1 MREYIGRSDFTW
13 FVGVVEDRNDPVE
26 LGRVRVRAY
35 GWHNES
41 LDAIPTNELPWAI
54 PVNGVSS
61 ASVSGFGNS
70 PTGLFEGSWV
80 IGFFADGERAQE
92 PMILGSLA
100 GIPTNLADTALGFND
115 PNGKY
120 PTEVNIPD
128 VNKLARGENT
138 KVHELDTT
146 IPEPAAPYAA
156 VYPYNHV
163 YESESGHTKEYDDT
177 PDAERIRERHKS
189 GTFYEVHPNGDRVTH
204 IVNNNYT
211 IVASNNDVHI
221 KGVCN
226 LFIDQDCN
234 TTIGGDWNIN
244 VTGDKNETIGGE
256 VVETYSKSKTTKIT
270 DNIVES
276 VGGSVTEDY
285 TGSQK
290 TSAASMDINGGSAI
304 DMDAGRIDL
313 N

>member
-1 MREYIGRSDFTW
+1 MRDYLGREDFTW
-13 FVGVVEDRNDPVE
+13 FFGVVEDRNDPVQ

-35 GWHNES
+35 GWHSES

-54 PVNGVSS
+54 PVNNVDS
-61 ASVSGFGNS
+61 ASMSGFGKS
-70 PTGLFEGSWV
+70 PTGMLEGTWV
-80 IGFFADGERAQE
+80 VGFFADGDRAQE
-92 PMILGSLA
+92 PIILGSLS
-100 GIPTNLADTALGFND
+100 GMPTNLAEPSLGFND

-120 PTEVNIPD
+120 PTETNIPD

-234 TTIGGDWNIN
+234 TTIGGNWNIN
-244 VTGDKNETIGGE
+244 VTGDKNETIGGN
-256 VVETYSKSKTTKIT
+256 VVEKVT
-270 DNIVES
+270 
-276 VGGSVTEDY
+276 GSVTEDY

-290 TSAASMDINGGSAI
+290 TSAASMDIDTTSGDIEMDSTGGSI
-304 DMDAGRIDL
+304 LL

>member
-1 MREYIGRSDFTW
+1 MREYIGRNDFTW
-13 FVGVVEDRNDPVE
+13 FVGVVEDRNDPVQ

-100 GIPTNLADTALGFND
+100 GIPAKLADTALGFSD

-138 KVHELDTT
+138 KIHELDTT

-226 LFIDQDCN
+226 LFIDSDCN
-234 TTIGGDWNIN
+234 TTIGGNWNIN
-244 VTGDKNETIGGE
+244 VTGDKNETIGGN
-256 VVETYSKSKTTKIT
+256 VVEKVTG
-270 DNIVES
+270 NVNES

-285 TGSQK
+285 TGKQK
-290 TSAASMDINGGSAI
+290 TTAASMDINGGSAI